1 MGEAPLFEGSNG
13 GISYAYPI
21 PGMDGHDLGVKFN
34 HKMHGS
40 AWPTRAYPGLESNLA
55 IESPEP

>member
-13 GISYAYPI
+13 GISYAYPAWMAMI
-21 PGMDGHDLGVKFN
+21 WRSHLTIQ
-34 HKMHGS
+34 HGS
-40 AWPTRAYPGLESNLA
+40 AWPTLLESNLA